1 MIEVRKAPEA
11 KGGAVQE
18 VESVLMAAILATCI
32 IFGLAWNAVGS
43 IMQVAPKSARRL
55 AVANVLVGAGVVLW
69 LRRDLSPGYLSYH
82 GSDFLVLAGIAAYR
96 EGVLFMLRTEIAP
109 LYRRMGPVALFFL
122 VTVGLSPDPSYE
134 TIART
139 AFAAAAGWMAAHTFL
154 LSYRGPDSSNFS
166 VAHRL
171 AISWPFFATAL
182 AMALRLVQSVYTTV
196 TSDTMATTIVVNQ
209 QAFLWQMLIMLLVV
223 NVSLAALASSRMIDN
238 IRTQT
243 DRDTLTGCLTRRAL
257 EERLQLA
264 AGHSGTSTAPLSC
277 LYLDIDHLKHVNT
290 LLGFEAGDQV
300 LKHVAGTLA
309 TCINKTNAVGRFEGQ
324 AFVVLMPD
332 TPLKEA
338 RNAAESIRSL
348 LAAAPMPF
356 NGKLIELTV
365 SLGVA
370 VLAPTDTGIT
380 LAHRAGAALQ
390 EAKNRGRNRV
400 EVAA

>member
-1 MIEVRKAPEA
+1 M
-11 KGGAVQE
+11 QE
-18 VESVLMAAILATCI
+18 VESVLMATILATCI

-43 IMQVAPKSARRL
+43 FMQVAPKSARRL
-55 AVANVLVGAGVVLW
+55 AIANVLVGAGVVLW
-69 LRRDLSPGYLSYH
+69 LRRDLSPSYLNYH
-82 GSDFLVLAGIAAYR
+82 GSDLLVLSGIAAYR

-109 LYRRMGPVALFFL
+109 LYRRMGPIALFFL
-122 VTVGLSPDPSYE
+122 VTVGLAPDPSYE
-134 TIART
+134 NIART
-139 AFAAAAGWMAAHTFL
+139 AFAAAAGWMAARTFV

-171 AISWPFFATAL
+171 AISLPFLATAL
-182 AMALRLVQSVYTTV
+182 AMALRLLQSVYAAVSSGTMPATTV
-196 TSDTMATTIVVNQ
+196 INQ

-223 NVSLAALASSRMIDN
+223 NVSLAALAASRMIDN

-264 AGHSGTSTAPLSC
+264 AQRSSASASPLSC
-277 LYLDIDHLKHVNT
+277 LYLDIDHFKHINT
-290 LLGFEAGDQV
+290 LLGFAAGDQV

-309 TCINKTNAVGRFEGQ
+309 TCIDKTNMVGRFEGQ
-324 AFVVLMPD
+324 AYVVLMPD

-338 RNAAESIRSL
+338 CNAAESIRSR
-348 LAAAPMPF
+348 LAATPMPF
-356 NGKLIELTV
+356 NGKLIELTA

-370 VLAPTDTGIT
+370 VLAATDTGIT
-380 LAHRAGAALQ
+380 LAHRAGTAMH
-390 EAKNRGRNRV
+390 EAKDRGRNRV